1 MPGIHY
7 ITYDGTKEDLKRV
20 IEYYQMDEHQE
31 ELERI
36 ARTGY
41 DYVRTHFNG
50 DAVAETLLHDLEE
63 QQRIWLAQKG

>member
-1 MPGIHY
+1 
-7 ITYDGTKEDLKRV
+7 
-20 IEYYQMDEHQE
+20 MDEHRE

-36 ARTGY
+36 ARIGY